1 VRLDR
6 IVTAPQA
13 QLEGQVVQGNQRP
26 LAGARLTFVH
36 ASRQG
41 PHESV
46 TVNASG
52 QFRVTLASGGW
63 LVYVGGHDGKAA
75 FHSKINLRDSET
87 RQVTLVSY

>member
-6 IVTAPQA
+6 IVVAPQA
-13 QLEGQVVQGNQRP
+13 QLEGQIVQSNQRP
-26 LAGARLTFVH
+26 FSGAQLTFVN
-36 ASRQG
+36 ASRQR

-46 TVNASG
+46 TVNESG

-63 LVYVGGHDGKAA
+63 LVYVRGNDGKAA
-75 FHSKINLRDSET
+75 FHSKIDLRDSET